1 MSVVTSPNVKRKYG
15 VRNFE
20 RFSWLFMRVTG
31 LFMFL
36 AITFHLLYMHMVVKV
51 ENITFDNIVDRWTGP
66 LGLVWKVF
74 DLSLL
79 LVGMLHGYNGVRWV
93 INDYVHHKG
102 WNLALRLTLY
112 TIGGIL
118 IAAGLMVLAVGPGSL
133 R

>member
-74 DLSLL
+74 DLSIL